1 MNNYLDKLNDI
12 EIDLE
17 DLEIE
22 PLSDIEKKK
31 YKNNVKKS
39 LKKKH
44 RKYFKN
50 KSVVAAAIVGV
61 LFMSP
66 LLSEAVSA
74 GIEVVSKSIES
85 LTGITD
91 NEYEDYKDV
100 VNQQINKDGYTV
112 KLNEVMFDEDTV
124 YISSTIS
131 RNDGKEMDEFC
142 DLQPYEI
149 LANGK
154 RISHAGG
161 TYNDT
166 NGSVCNQLI
175 MYTLDKDINLSG
187 DVNMQITYGKTQYE
201 SRDDFDIK
209 KEGKWVFNFKSNTDK
224 MKNNI
229 KTIDI
234 AKKVEIDH
242 NNSIN
247 IDKVIVSPVGV
258 RIKATIKGDSLEE
271 IEQGSNY
278 SFKVVDDLNNNIELD
293 GTELENMT
301 DYIARYKLVNKDAS
315 KLTITPVINKDGQ
328 SIEMNDSSF
337 TVDLK

>member
-131 RNDGKEMDEFC
+131 RNDGKEMDKFC

-209 KEGKWVFNFKSNTDK
+209 KEGKWVFNFKTNTDK